1 MRVIFMGTPRF
12 AVPSLCHLVFEG
24 YPVVAVYTRPDR
36 PAGRGR
42 SPLPPPVKTAALEGG
57 LPVFQP
63 AGLKEPAVI
72 DQIVDLQ
79 PDFIVVAAYG
89 QILPPAVLEIPRLGC
104 INIHPSLLP
113 RYRGASPVPA
123 AILNGDDFSGVT
135 IMLMDA
141 GLDTG
146 PLLAQ
151 AQLSLSPADTAGS
164 LTEKLSRLAARML
177 PEVLSRRA
185 RGEITPRPQDEAK
198 TTFTRPL
205 TKEEGELDWSHPALD
220 ISRRVR
226 AFRPWPGAYTHWRG
240 KRLEIVAAAPL
251 PSAAPGTA
259 GQVVALDRGDD
270 DITVGIN
277 TGAGVLGVLELKL
290 EGRRALSAAE
300 FARGQRDFIGSTLPG

>member
-12 AVPSLCHLVFEG
+12 AVPPLHHLLLEG

-63 AGLKEPAVI
+63 AGLKEPAVV
-72 DQIVDLQ
+72 DQIAGHQ

-123 AILNGDDFSGVT
+123 AILAGDDFTGVS

-151 AQLSLSPADTAGS
+151 AQLSLSPDDTAGS
-164 LTEKLSRLAARML
+164 LTEKLSRLAARLL
-177 PEVLSRRA
+177 PEVLTRRA
-185 RGEITPRPQDEAK
+185 RGDITPRPQDEAK
-198 TTFTRPL
+198 ATFTRPL
-205 TKEEGELDWSHPALD
+205 AKEEGELDWSRPALD
-220 ISRRVR
+220 IARRVR
-226 AFRPWPGAYTHWRG
+226 AFRPWPGAYTRWRG
-240 KRLEIVAAAPL
+240 KRLEIMAAVPL
-251 PSAAPGTA
+251 PSAAPAAA
-259 GQVVALDRGDD
+259 GQVVALDGDD
-270 DITVGIN
+270 AAVGIH
-277 TGAGVLGVLELKL
+277 TGAGVLGVLELQL
-290 EGRRALSAAE
+290 EGRRALPAGE
-300 FARGQRDFIGSTLPG
+300 FARGQRDFIGAVLPG

>member
-12 AVPSLCHLVFEG
+12 AVPPLRHLVIEG

-42 SPLPPPVKTAALEGG
+42 SPLPPPVKVAALEAG

-72 DQIVDLQ
+72 DQIADLK

-123 AILNGDDFSGVT
+123 AILAGDDFTGVS
-135 IMLMDA
+135 IMLMDV

-164 LTEKLSRLAARML
+164 LTEKLSRLAARLL
-177 PEVLSRRA
+177 PEILTRRA
-185 RGEITPRPQDEAK
+185 RGEIIPRPQDDAK
-198 TTFTRPL
+198 ATFTRPIA
-205 TKEEGELDWSHPALD
+205 KEEGELDWSRPALD

-226 AFRPWPGAYTHWRG
+226 AFRPWPGAYTRWRG
-240 KRLEIVAAAPL
+240 KRLEIMAAVPL
-251 PSAAPGTA
+251 PSAAPGA
-259 GQVVALDRGDD
+259 DGQVVALDGDD
-270 DITVGIN
+270 VAVGIN
-277 TGAGVLGVLELKL
+277 TGSGVLGVLELQL
-290 EGRRALSAAE
+290 EGRRALPAAE
-300 FARGQRDFIGSTLPG
+300 FARGQRDFIGAVLPG

>member
-12 AVPSLCHLVFEG
+12 AVPPLRHLVIEG

-63 AGLKEPAVI
+63 AGLKEPAVV
-72 DQIVDLQ
+72 DQIADLQ

-123 AILNGDDFSGVT
+123 AILAGDDFTGVS

-164 LTEKLSRLAARML
+164 LTEKLSRLAARLL
-177 PEVLSRRA
+177 PEILTRRA
-185 RGEITPRPQDEAK
+185 RGEIIPRPQDEAK
-198 TTFTRPL
+198 ATFTRPIV
-205 TKEEGELDWSHPALD
+205 KEEGELDWSRPALD

-226 AFRPWPGAYTHWRG
+226 AFRPWPGAYTRWRG
-240 KRLEIVAAAPL
+240 KRLEIVAAVPL
-251 PSAAPGTA
+251 PSAAPA
-259 GQVVALDRGDD
+259 AVGQVVALDGDD
-270 DITVGIN
+270 VAVGIN
-277 TGAGVLGVLELKL
+277 TGAGVLGILELQL
-290 EGRRALSAAE
+290 EGRRIIPAAE
-300 FARGQRDFIGSTLPG
+300 FARGQRDFIGAMLPGD

>member
-12 AVPSLCHLVFEG
+12 AVPPLRHLVIEG

-42 SPLPPPVKTAALEGG
+42 SPLPPPVKVAALEGG

-63 AGLKEPAVI
+63 TSLKEPAVV
-72 DQIVDLQ
+72 DQIADLQ

-89 QILPPAVLEIPRLGC
+89 QILPPAVLEIPRLGG

-123 AILNGDDFSGVT
+123 AILAGDDFTGVS

-164 LTEKLSRLAARML
+164 LTEKLSRLAARLL
-177 PEVLSRRA
+177 PEILTRRA
-185 RGEITPRPQDEAK
+185 RGEIIPRPQDEAK
-198 TTFTRPL
+198 ATFTRPIV
-205 TKEEGELDWSHPALD
+205 KEEGELDWSRPALE

-226 AFRPWPGAYTHWRG
+226 AFRPWPGAYTRWRG
-240 KRLEIVAAAPL
+240 KRLEIVAAVSL
-251 PSAAPGTA
+251 PSAAPA
-259 GQVVALDRGDD
+259 AVGQVVVLDGDD
-270 DITVGIN
+270 VAVGIN
-277 TGAGVLGVLELKL
+277 TGSGVLGVLELQL
-290 EGRRALSAAE
+290 EGRRIIPAAE
-300 FARGQRDFIGSTLPG
+300 FARGQRDFIGAVLPD